1 MYIYEQISSGYLGGW
16 IMAFDGI
23 MTWAISEEL
32 SKKLTLGKIEK
43 IYQPESDSLV
53 FVIHTKNGRF
63 RLYSSA
69 SGNAPHICITQREF
83 ENPKQPPIFCMI
95 LRKHIQGGRISRIAQ
110 NSSERIIEM
119 DFQVLDELGFTI
131 SKRLI
136 FEIMGKHSNIV
147 LINLKDG
154 RIIDSIKRVS
164 IDVNRSR
171 QLLPGLVYTY
181 PPSQCKTGF
190 KEFLEISS
198 SDESSSYNEVNHL
211 DYANS
216 ISVNWHDANDIMTKV
231 GGISPRVADC
241 ISHSGFD
248 LLKGLACQIESMN
261 VEAKIYSNGSKMT
274 DFHIISMDRMLSQV
288 KSFDSPSKA
297 VDYFFEHKKET
308 NTLQQSKFNILKKI
322 NSIREK
328 LGLKLQRMQED
339 VLKAGQS
346 EHLRLYGELLTANL
360 HDIKKGDTIAN
371 IVNYYDNSMV
381 NIKLDPKLSPSENAQ
396 AYFKKYGK
404 AMNTIKEKQPMIDS
418 VNDEI
423 LYIDTVIDHLNRATE
438 MRQIEDIKE
447 ELIGEGYFRIRLS
460 KNKTR
465 RSKASKS
472 SVSNGK
478 INNPLVFNLDSGRKI
493 IVGRNNKENDVLSL
507 KMSAKSDIWFH
518 TKDIPGSHVV
528 LQTHGLKLAEI
539 EKNFPEE
546 IKTAASIAAYHSKG
560 KSSENVPVDYT
571 EIKYVRKPNGAKP
584 GMVIFKNNKT
594 IWVTPHVPNHP

>member
-1 MYIYEQISSGYLGGW
+1 
-16 IMAFDGI
+16 MAFDGI

-83 ENPKQPPIFCMI
+83 ENPQQPPIFCMI

-119 DFQVLDELGFTI
+119 DFQVLDDLGFTV

-164 IDVNRSR
+164 IDVNRAR

-190 KEFLEISS
+190 KELLEISS

-216 ISVNWHDANDIMTKV
+216 ISVHSISVNWHDANDIMDKV

-241 ISHSGFD
+241 ISRSGVDMLKD
-248 LLKGLACQIESMN
+248 LASQIKSMN
-261 VEAKIYSNGSKMT
+261 LETRLYSNGNRMT
-274 DFHIISMDRMLSQV
+274 DFHIVPMDEFLSLLKV
-288 KSFDSPSKA
+288 FDSPSKA

-308 NTLQQSKFNILKKI
+308 NTLQQSKSIILKKI

-339 VLKAGQS
+339 VLKAKQS
-346 EHLRLYGELLTANL
+346 DHLRLYGELLTANL

-381 NIKLDPKLSPSENAQ
+381 NIKLDPKVSPSENAQ

>member
-1 MYIYEQISSGYLGGW
+1 MYIYEQISSGYLGGL

-32 SKKLTLGKIEK
+32 SQKLTLGKIEK
-43 IYQPESDSLV
+43 IYQPESEGLV
-53 FVIHTKNGRF
+53 FIIHTKDGRF
-63 RLYSSA
+63 RLYASA
-69 SGNAPHICITQREF
+69 SGNAPHMCITQREF

-110 NSSERIIEM
+110 NNSERIIEM
-119 DFQVLDELGFTI
+119 DFQVLDELGFTV

-147 LINLKDG
+147 LVNLNDG

-164 IDVNRSR
+164 IDVNRAR
-171 QLLPGLVYTY
+171 QLLPGLVYSY
-181 PPSQCKTGF
+181 PPSQGKTGF
-190 KEFLEISS
+190 KELLEISTLDEPS
-198 SDESSSYNEVNHL
+198 SCNEVNHS
-211 DYANS
+211 DSVNS
-216 ISVNWHDANDIMTKV
+216 VSVNWHDANDIMDKV

-248 LLKGLACQIESMN
+248 VLKGIASQIESMN
-261 VEAKIYSNGSKMT
+261 VETKIYSNGIKIT
-274 DFHIISMDRMLSQV
+274 DFHIVSMDRIFSKV

-308 NTLQQSKFNILKKI
+308 NTIQQSKSNILKKI

-371 IVNYYDNSMV
+371 IVNYYDNSMID
-381 NIKLDPKLSPSENAQ
+381 IKLDPKLSPSENAQ
-396 AYFKKYGK
+396 TYFKRYGK
-404 AMNTIKEKQPMIDS
+404 AMNTIKEKQPMINS
-418 VNDEI
+418 VNEEI
-423 LYIDTVIDHLNRATE
+423 VYIDTVIDHLNRATE

>member
-1 MYIYEQISSGYLGGW
+1 
-16 IMAFDGI
+16 MAFDGI

-32 SKKLTLGKIEK
+32 SKNLTLGKIEK

-110 NSSERIIEM
+110 NNSERIIEM
-119 DFQVLDELGFTI
+119 DFQVLDDLGFTV

-164 IDVNRSR
+164 IDVNRAR

-198 SDESSSYNEVNHL
+198 SDESSSCEEANHPLSVNSVSLH
-211 DYANS
+211 S
-216 ISVNWHDANDIMTKV
+216 ISVNWHDANDIMDKV

-241 ISHSGFD
+241 ISRSGVDMLKD
-248 LLKGLACQIESMN
+248 LASQIKSMN
-261 VEAKIYSNGSKMT
+261 LETRLYSNGNRMT
-274 DFHIISMDRMLSQV
+274 DFHIVPMDEFLSLLKV
-288 KSFDSPSKA
+288 FDSPSKA

-308 NTLQQSKFNILKKI
+308 NTLQQSKSNILKKI

-339 VLKAGQS
+339 VLKAKQS
-346 EHLRLYGELLTANL
+346 DHLRLYGELLTANL

-396 AYFKKYGK
+396 NYFKKYGK

>member
-1 MYIYEQISSGYLGGW
+1 
-16 IMAFDGI
+16 MAFDGI

-32 SKKLTLGKIEK
+32 SKNLTLGKIEK

-110 NSSERIIEM
+110 NNSERIIEM
-119 DFQVLDELGFTI
+119 DFQVLDDLGFTV

-164 IDVNRSR
+164 IDVNRAR

-198 SDESSSYNEVNHL
+198 SDESSNCEEANHPLSVNSVSLH
-211 DYANS
+211 S
-216 ISVNWHDANDIMTKV
+216 ISVNWHDANDIMDKV

-241 ISHSGFD
+241 ISRSGVDMLKD
-248 LLKGLACQIESMN
+248 LASQIKSMN
-261 VEAKIYSNGSKMT
+261 LETRLYSNGNRMT
-274 DFHIISMDRMLSQV
+274 DFHIVPMDEFLSLLKV
-288 KSFDSPSKA
+288 FDSPSKA

-308 NTLQQSKFNILKKI
+308 NTLQQSKSNILKKI

-339 VLKAGQS
+339 VLKAKQS
-346 EHLRLYGELLTANL
+346 DHLRLYGELLTANL

-396 AYFKKYGK
+396 NYFKKYGK

-478 INNPLVFNLDSGRKI
+478 INNPLVFNFDSGRKI

>member
-1 MYIYEQISSGYLGGW
+1 
-16 IMAFDGI
+16 MAFDGI

-32 SKKLTLGKIEK
+32 SKNLTLGKIEK

-110 NSSERIIEM
+110 NNSERIIEM
-119 DFQVLDELGFTI
+119 DFQVLDDLGFTV

-164 IDVNRSR
+164 IDVNRAR

-198 SDESSSYNEVNHL
+198 SDESSSCEEANHPLSVNSVSLH
-211 DYANS
+211 S
-216 ISVNWHDANDIMTKV
+216 ISVNWHDANDIMDKV

-241 ISHSGFD
+241 ISRSGVDMLKD
-248 LLKGLACQIESMN
+248 LASQIKSMN
-261 VEAKIYSNGSKMT
+261 LETRLYSNGNRMT
-274 DFHIISMDRMLSQV
+274 DFHIVPMDEFLSLLKV
-288 KSFDSPSKA
+288 FDSPSKA

-308 NTLQQSKFNILKKI
+308 NTLQQSKSNILKKI

-339 VLKAGQS
+339 VLKAKQS
-346 EHLRLYGELLTANL
+346 DHLRLYGELLTANL

-396 AYFKKYGK
+396 NYFKKYGK

-478 INNPLVFNLDSGRKI
+478 INNPLVFNFDSGRKI

-571 EIKYVRKPNGAKP
+571 EIKYVRKPNGTKP

>member
-1 MYIYEQISSGYLGGW
+1 
-16 IMAFDGI
+16 MAFDGI

-83 ENPKQPPIFCMI
+83 ENPQQPPIFCMI

-119 DFQVLDELGFTI
+119 DFQVLDDLGFTV

-164 IDVNRSR
+164 IDVNRAR

-190 KEFLEISS
+190 KELLEISS

-216 ISVNWHDANDIMTKV
+216 ISVHSISVNWHDANDIMDKV

-241 ISHSGFD
+241 ISRSGVDMLKD
-248 LLKGLACQIESMN
+248 LASQIKSMN
-261 VEAKIYSNGSKMT
+261 LETRLYSNGNRMT
-274 DFHIISMDRMLSQV
+274 DFHIVPMDEFLSLLKV
-288 KSFDSPSKA
+288 FDSPSKA

-339 VLKAGQS
+339 VLKAKQS
-346 EHLRLYGELLTANL
+346 DHLRLYGELLTANL

-447 ELIGEGYFRIRLS
+447 ELIGEGYFRMRLS

-571 EIKYVRKPNGAKP
+571 EIKYVRKPNGTKP

>member
-1 MYIYEQISSGYLGGW
+1 
-16 IMAFDGI
+16 MAFDGI

-83 ENPKQPPIFCMI
+83 ENPQQPPIFCMI

-110 NSSERIIEM
+110 NNSERIIEM
-119 DFQVLDELGFTI
+119 DFQVLDDLGFTV

-164 IDVNRSR
+164 IDVNRAR

-198 SDESSSYNEVNHL
+198 SDESSSCEEANHPLSVNSVSLH
-211 DYANS
+211 S
-216 ISVNWHDANDIMTKV
+216 ISVNWHDANDIMDKV

-241 ISHSGFD
+241 ISRSGVDMLKD
-248 LLKGLACQIESMN
+248 LASQIKSMN
-261 VEAKIYSNGSKMT
+261 LETRLYSNGNRMT

-308 NTLQQSKFNILKKI
+308 NTLQQSKSNILKKI

-339 VLKAGQS
+339 VLKAKQS
-346 EHLRLYGELLTANL
+346 DHLRLYGELLTANL

-507 KMSAKSDIWFH
+507 KMSAKSAIWFH

>member
-1 MYIYEQISSGYLGGW
+1 
-16 IMAFDGI
+16 MAFDGI

-32 SKKLTLGKIEK
+32 SKNLTLGKIEK

-110 NSSERIIEM
+110 NNSERIIEM
-119 DFQVLDELGFTI
+119 DFQVLDDLGFTV

-164 IDVNRSR
+164 IDVNRAR

-198 SDESSSYNEVNHL
+198 SDESSSCEEANHPLSVNSVSLH
-211 DYANS
+211 S
-216 ISVNWHDANDIMTKV
+216 ISVNWHDANDIMDKV

-241 ISHSGFD
+241 ISRSGVDMLKD
-248 LLKGLACQIESMN
+248 LASQIKSMN
-261 VEAKIYSNGSKMT
+261 LETRLYSNGNRMT
-274 DFHIISMDRMLSQV
+274 DFHIVPMDEFLSLLKV
-288 KSFDSPSKA
+288 FDSPSKA

-308 NTLQQSKFNILKKI
+308 NTLQQSKSNILKKI

-339 VLKAGQS
+339 VLKAKQS
-346 EHLRLYGELLTANL
+346 DHLRLYGELLTANL

-396 AYFKKYGK
+396 NYFKKYGK

-478 INNPLVFNLDSGRKI
+478 INNPLVFNFDSGRKI